1 MGNTT
6 ALVAAPDGRPVLI
19 HSEGFTGAIRAVKCG
34 ISACSSGNIAGDVGG
49 VQAGNA
55 SGTPIAIAMPADAIP
70 LVVFA
75 ANTGVINN
83 SKLIALKCSNAGCL
97 AP

>member
-34 ISACSSGNIAGDVGG
+34 NSACSIGNVASNIASAQD
-49 VQAGNA
+49 GNA
-55 SGTPIAIAMPADAIP
+55 SGFPIAIAMPADAIP
-70 LVVFA
+70 LLVYA
-75 ANTGVINN
+75 ANVGVINN
-83 SKLIALKCSNAGCL
+83 SKLTALKCSNAGCL